1 MNGCCCKGPPAHRQG
16 GWREEMTMCLTKPS
30 KSKDLYD
37 NVIQHVVISAMEGI
51 NGRTFPPV
59 SVMKSLVKC
68 WVLTV
73 FPPPLCS

>member
-1 MNGCCCKGPPAHRQG
+1 MNYDALVDHVFH
-16 GWREEMTMCLTKPS
+16 ETS

-37 NVIQHVVISAMEGI
+37 NVIQHVVKSAVEGI
-51 NGRTFPPV
+51 NGKTFPPV

>member
-1 MNGCCCKGPPAHRQG
+1 MKYDALVDHVFD
-16 GWREEMTMCLTKPS
+16 ETS

-37 NVIQHVVISAMEGI
+37 NVIHVVISAMEGI
-51 NGRTFPPV
+51 NGKTFPPV

-73 FPPPLCS
+73 SSSSLFL